1 MRHLLIALLGATVL
15 LGGCA
20 TTTKTE
26 TRKVYAEARTVVP
39 GDQVRIT
46 TKDGAKTDFV
56 VTAADETKI
65 QGKHVSIARAD
76 IASIKS
82 VQTTTVTTKETS
94 AAPAVQAISVT
105 AIVIGVISVVAILA
119 LF

>member
-1 MRHLLIALLGATVL
+1 MRYLLTALLGATVL

-26 TRKVYAEARTVVP
+26 TRRVYMEAKTVAP

-46 TKDGAKTDFV
+46 TKDGTKTDFV

-65 QGKHVSIARAD
+65 EGKHVSIARAD

-94 AAPAVQAISVT
+94 AQPAVQAISTV
-105 AIVIGVISVVAILA
+105 AIVWGVIAVVAMIL